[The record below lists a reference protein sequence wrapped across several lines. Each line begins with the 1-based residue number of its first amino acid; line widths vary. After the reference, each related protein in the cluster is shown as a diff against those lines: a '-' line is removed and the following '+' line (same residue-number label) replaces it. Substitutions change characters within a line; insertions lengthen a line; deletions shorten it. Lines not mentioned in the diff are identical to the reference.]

1 MSSPNQAY
9 GQVASES
16 LPMIAGLFMHH
27 FSNTSDPRAQQF
39 AQMDPNSVTPENL
52 AEMHQYAA
60 QNHPG
65 ILSTVMQNPQVS
77 SALGG
82 FAENEMR
89 NILGGRGL

>member
-9 GQVASES
+9 GQIESEA
-16 LPMIAGLFMHH
+16 LPMIASLFMQH
-27 FSNTSDPRAQQF
+27 FGNTNDPRAQQF
-39 AQMDPNSVTPENL
+39 AQMDPNAVTPEAL
-52 AEMHQYAA
+52 AQMHQYAA

-65 ILSTVMQNPQVS
+65 ILGEVMQNPQVS

-89 NILGGRGL
+89 NLLGGHGL